1 MLARHVAFLTEEIA
15 IRIKNNIV
23 QLVLTSNISRNTL
36 DHTSAAPEQVY
47 GAHRAFMNKPPN
59 VAPCPPSNVKVFVF
73 YFYHGLTPPVV
84 WAPGQIS
91 FLPPLSERPCE
102 QVYWVRAIGVHA
114 RTISDS

>member
-47 GAHRAFMNKPPN
+47 GAHQAFMNKPPN
-59 VAPCPPSNVKVFVF
+59 VAPCPPLQRKGIRFLFLSWFD
-73 YFYHGLTPPVV
+73 PPCSLGPRADILF
-84 WAPGQIS
+84 AP
-91 FLPPLSERPCE
+91 PPSLNGPVNKS
-102 QVYWVRAIGVHA
+102 IGYA
-114 RTISDS
+114 P